1 MKVVNMALKP
11 EKNEEGKSDCCCCSG
26 PCGCDEG
33 KPRYPWGLQIS
44 LEKEQLDALGIKDMP
59 MTGTV
64 VTLQAT
70 AKVTR
75 CSEEEREGAEP
86 MRSISLQ
93 ITDLAFEPAAV
104 TKKPVSMEETA
115 KSLYGDSMKGS
126 DMGGT
131 N

>member
-1 MKVVNMALKP
+1 MMKMVNMALPK
-11 EKNEEGKSDCCCCSG
+11 EKGGKSDGCCCMA
-26 PCGCDEG
+26 PCNCGDEG

-44 LEKEQLDALGIKDMP
+44 LEKEQLDALGIKEMR

-93 ITDLAFEPAAV
+93 ITDLSLESKAEER
-104 TKKPVSMEETA
+104 KPVNMAETA
-115 KSLYGDSMKGS
+115 KSLYGNSMKGHDS
-126 DMGGT
+126 GSMS
-131 N
+131 

>member
-1 MKVVNMALKP
+1 MMKMVNMALPK
-11 EKNEEGKSDCCCCSG
+11 EKGGKSEGCCCCG
-26 PCGCDEG
+26 PCDCGDEG

-44 LEKEQLDALGIKDMP
+44 LEKEQLDALGIKEMP

-93 ITDLAFEPAAV
+93 ITDLSLESKAAER
-104 TKKPVSMEETA
+104 KPVNMAETA
-115 KSLYGDSMKGS
+115 KSLYGDSMKGHDS
-126 DMGGT
+126 GSMS
-131 N
+131 